1 MSIRRFLLAT
11 TIVLLAS
18 CAATGP
24 TFQSGQTCETASLS
38 IVDGFAGARRGRC
51 TVLAD
56 DHVRLTNLPE
66 DAGYINDSPWY
77 AMKVVPKTQT
87 AAKITINYRGGHHR
101 YQPKIS
107 TDGVHWSVLNEAAV
121 EVGRNGKSVTI
132 TTPTSAAPFWIAAQE
147 ILTPAIYDAWMK
159 TMVASGNAAMSV
171 LGESRNR
178 QPISLLT
185 SNSDAKD
192 VLFLVGRQ
200 HPPEVS
206 GAIAFLAFYET
217 LMGDSELANTFR
229 DRFGIL
235 AIPMM
240 NPDGVIGGNWRH
252 NLGGTDLNRDW
263 GPFEQPETQLVR
275 DLLNR
280 VDAGDK
286 HIRVFLDFHS
296 TQRNVF
302 YTQNTDHPSTPPNFT
317 RTWLDNAKP
326 RIENYEY
333 ANQPGGVARV
343 GVSKNYMYKRYGI
356 PSLTYE
362 VGDETERQAI
372 RSSAAVFAEELMKL
386 MLLQSFE

>member
-1 MSIRRFLLAT
+1 MSIRRLFLAAT
-11 TIVLLAS
+11 LLLLAS

-24 TFQSGQTCETASLS
+24 AFQSGQACETASLS
-38 IVDGFAGARRGRC
+38 VIDGFAGARRGRC

-56 DHVRLTNLPE
+56 DHVRVTNLPE
-66 DAGYINDSPWY
+66 DGGYINDSPWY
-77 AMKVVPKTQT
+77 AMKVVPKTRT
-87 AAKITINYRGGHHR
+87 AANITINYRGGQHR

-107 TDGVHWSVLNEAAV
+107 TDGIHWSALDDSAV
-121 EVGRNGKSVTI
+121 SVGSDGKSVTI
-132 TTPTSAAPFWIAAQE
+132 TTPASDTPFWIAAQE

-159 TMVASGNAAMSV
+159 TMVATGNTNLSV

-178 QPISLLT
+178 QPIALLS
-185 SNSDAKD
+185 SNSDARD

-200 HPPEVS
+200 HPPEVT

-217 LMGDSELANTFR
+217 LMADSELANTFR
-229 DRFGIL
+229 KRFSIL
-235 AIPMM
+235 AIPMI

-263 GPFEQPETQLVR
+263 GPFEQPETQLIR
-275 DLLNR
+275 DLLDR

-296 TQRNVF
+296 TQKNVF
-302 YTQNTDHPSTPPNFT
+302 YTQNADHPSTPPNFT

-333 ANQPGGVARV
+333 VNKAGGVERI

-362 VGDETERQAI
+362 VGDETERPAI
-372 RSSAAVFAEELMKL
+372 RASATVFAEEMMKL